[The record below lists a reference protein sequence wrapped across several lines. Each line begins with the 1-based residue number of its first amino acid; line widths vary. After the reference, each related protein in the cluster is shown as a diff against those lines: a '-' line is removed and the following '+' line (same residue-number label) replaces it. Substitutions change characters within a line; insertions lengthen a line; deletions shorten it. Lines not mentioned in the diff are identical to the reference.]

1 MAKWVKVST
10 LTEVQPGTSK
20 TCTVNGKEF
29 GVYNVEGKVYTT
41 ENTCYHQGAPLADGR
56 LEGKVITCPWHS
68 WKYDVTNGQCTRDE
82 SIIIKTFPTK
92 VEGDDILIEI

>member
-1 MAKWVKVST
+1 MSQWIKAIA
-10 LTEVQPGTSK
+10 LAELLPGTAK
-20 TCTVNGKEF
+20 TCMVAGKEL
-29 GVYNVEGKVYTT
+29 GLYNVAGKVYAT

-56 LEGKVITCPWHS
+56 LEGTIITCPWHA

-92 VEGDDILIEI
+92 IEGEDIFVEV